1 MSQNSFLSVK
11 TKLCTKENFE
21 LLDYDSTNIIM
32 NRININESGTLIRSK
47 KDTFFIKNS
56 ETYKK
61 SEIDLLKIIKDTQND
76 SYFINTGDY
85 SYDINKLI
93 QQEPAY
99 IVYKNRYFQ
108 EDRNNRDKI
117 YYKLTEGDI
126 IKIGRVFIKI
136 LSINLG
142 KKNIEEKKKSKSNFK
157 NNSVI
162 KNNRDINFTSLRKN
176 SSYGSFYIHGQEV
189 IKGSCSSGINYNNNE
204 DDDED
209 NNDDIFV
216 LNKNKLKK
224 KLLFKKKVVLPR
236 LSSSNAI
243 FTSRIKN
250 KIKLGKKKTL
260 KLLGEN
266 NINVINAIKINN
278 DNSKKRNCRICYGD
292 EENIIENPLIS
303 PCLCKGSMKYIHY
316 KCLKNW
322 LESKIESSPYSSIEL
337 NDNIGMCYCTDNLIC
352 ELCKTKFPD
361 YINYNGKLLNLTFYR
376 TKFKKYLIFE
386 SLQVENN
393 DKKFI
398 HILSYDNTDRIII
411 GRASECDISFPEI
424 SVSRHHCFIHYDQK
438 KNNLYLEDNCSRFG
452 TLILIQNP
460 LLLMTNKLSLN
471 IQKSKTF
478 IKLKLNIPFTL
489 FSCCSIN
496 NNLIKKFNSYQEQIE
511 PFLDIYN
518 TLVVKNN
525 NTEEDTDE
533 CNDDDND
540 NDDNNDND
548 DDEVDKIYRK
558 KPEKSHSIKLITF
571 KNKKNEIKNNDNLF
585 LLRLKNMNGLNKL
598 NNFKKNKRKF
608 KIKDLSINK
617 DSSTKNQFSKDL
629 IDTQKVLN
637 SNKISIN
644 SAGGENPIN
653 INRLNV
659 NNHNL
664 YIGNLNLFSLNTNKK
679 NNKNKNKK
687 EEDNKED

>member
-11 TKLCTKENFE
+11 TKICTKENFE
-21 LLDYDSTNIIM
+21 LIDYDSSNIIIK
-32 NRININESGTLIRSK
+32 RLNINQSGTLIRSK
-47 KDTFFIKNS
+47 RETFFINQEEK
-56 ETYKK
+56 YKK
-61 SEIDLLKIIKDTQND
+61 NEIDLLKIIKDTQND

-85 SYDINKLI
+85 TYDMNNLI
-93 QQEPAY
+93 EQDPAY
-99 IVYKNRYFQ
+99 IAYKNRYFE
-108 EDRNNRDKI
+108 EDRNNKDKI
-117 YYKLTEGDI
+117 LYKLTEGDI
-126 IKIGRVFIKI
+126 IKIGRVFLKI

-142 KKNIEEKKKSKSNFK
+142 KKNKEEIQKSKSKYK
-157 NNSVI
+157 NNNAV
-162 KNNRDINFTSLRKN
+162 KYNKDINFTSLRKN

-189 IKGSCSSGINYNNNE
+189 IKGSCNSGINYNNNE
-204 DDDED
+204 YDDED
-209 NNDDIFV
+209 NNDDIFI

-224 KLLFKKKVVLPR
+224 KILFKKKIVLPR
-236 LSSSNAI
+236 VSSSNAL

-250 KIKLGKKKTL
+250 KIKLGKNKSF
-260 KLLGEN
+260 KLLGDN
-266 NINVINAIKINN
+266 NINIVNVIKKNN
-278 DNSKKRNCRICYGD
+278 NNKKRNCRICYGD

-303 PCLCKGSMKYIHY
+303 PCICKGSMKYIHY

-337 NDNIGMCYCTDNLIC
+337 EDNIGMCYCTDNLIC

-361 YINYNGKLLNLTFYR
+361 FINYNGKLLNLTFYK

-398 HILSYDNTDRIII
+398 HILSYDKTNKIII
-411 GRASECDISFPEI
+411 GRANECDISFPEI
-424 SVSRHHCFIHYDQK
+424 SVSRHHCFIHYNEK

-478 IKLKLNIPFTL
+478 IKLKLNIPFNL

-511 PFLDIYN
+511 PFLDIYSS
-518 TLVVKNN
+518 LVIKNN
-525 NTEEDTDE
+525 NTEEDTE
-533 CNDDDND
+533 EN
-540 NDDNNDND
+540 NDDNNDDDINEND
-548 DDEVDKIYRK
+548 DYEDDKIYK
-558 KPEKSHSIKLITF
+558 KKSEKSHAIKLISF
-571 KNKKNEIKNNDNLF
+571 NNKKKENKNNDNLF
-585 LLRLKNMNGLNKL
+585 LLRLKNFNNINKL
-598 NNFKKNKRKF
+598 NNLKKNKRKF

-617 DSSTKNQFSKDL
+617 DSTTKNQFSKDM
-629 IDTQKVLN
+629 DTQKILN

-644 SAGGENPIN
+644 SQGGESPIN

-664 YIGNLNLFSLNTNKK
+664 YFGNLNLFSLNTNKK
-679 NNKNKNKK
+679 NSLNKNKN
-687 EEDNKED
+687 ENKED